1 MASYKVE
8 ICGVNT
14 AKLPILKEEEK
25 DALFARIKQ
34 GDNAARETYIKGNLR
49 LVLSVIKRFSGN
61 HENVDDLFQIGCIGL
76 IKAIDR
82 FDVQFQV
89 KFSTYA
95 VPMITGEIKRF
106 LRDDGMIK
114 VSRTLKEQSYKVRR
128 TAEKISQENGRN
140 ATLEEVAAA
149 TELSREEIVLA
160 LEANTEVDS
169 IYRTIFES
177 EGRAVTMA
185 DQVVFDKTTSLGYA
199 GNNVSSQNTIGEN
212 GVSADYEKEELLNHM
227 LLEQLL
233 KELDATSRKLIE
245 YRYFHDMTQMQVAK
259 QLGISQVQVSRMEK
273 KILTQMRK
281 KAQL

>member
-1 MASYKVE
+1 MTEPFFEMS
-8 ICGVNT
+8 
-14 AKLPILKEEEK
+14 KENFMN
-25 DALFARIKQ
+25 DIRI
-34 GDNAARETYIKGNLR
+34 
-49 LVLSVIKRFSGN
+49 
-61 HENVDDLFQIGCIGL
+61 
-76 IKAIDR
+76 
-82 FDVQFQV
+82 
-89 KFSTYA
+89 
-95 VPMITGEIKRF
+95 
-106 LRDDGMIK
+106 
-114 VSRTLKEQSYKVRR
+114 
-128 TAEKISQENGRN
+128 RN

>member
-1 MASYKVE
+1 MSVYKVE

-25 DALFARIKQ
+25 AALFARIKQ
-34 GDNAARETYIKGNLR
+34 GDMTARETYIKGNLR

-61 HENVDDLFQIGCIGL
+61 QENIDDLFQIGCIGL

-273 KILTQMRK
+273 KILKKIKRRK
-281 KAQL
+281 